1 MFFKLA
7 WKKLEN
13 WNLKHQIDMAV
24 PQDKK
29 QLTFNCFYFV
39 TVCSDDFFDAR

>member
-1 MFFKLA
+1 
-7 WKKLEN
+7 
-13 WNLKHQIDMAV
+13 MAM